1 MEKIIK
7 VVPVKMHTV
16 YYLAF
21 IFFVSVAIAWII
33 GKYQADEKWKAL
45 GSRFTGEDMIWILEN
60 SNIELKDND
69 IIGEETPFRDYVRGG
84 IK

>member
-7 VVPVKMHTV
+7 VVPVKMHTI

-21 IFFVSVAIAWII
+21 IFVVSVAIAWVI

-60 SNIELKDND
+60 SNIEVYNKG
-69 IIGEETPFRDYVRGG
+69 IEGVSTPFRDYIRS
-84 IK
+84 K